1 MTGGQMKANKGDWFS
16 LTWDILDFYNRV
28 SFEQFS
34 QSPRFIFAEEDS
46 IQVEGLIIN
55 EFDRIR
61 LTSITLTT
69 VFIVNE
75 DGLKLPTHYKK
86 GEFLPGDKPNYDTW
100 LSEYHS
106 VVYSKNEKIRQKEE
120 LLQKKVFLEHTA
132 KIIRHDMH
140 SGINTYI
147 PRGIKGLLR
156 KLPQEIIDQY
166 ELQGSI
172 LLLKEGIEYTQK
184 VYEGVYAFT
193 NLVKENGILEK
204 ERYALTPTLKD
215 FLKGKAY
222 ESLVTI
228 SDNLP
233 TVEIDRVLFCTAI
246 DNLIKGGLQFNNN
259 DEKWVRIY
267 SEGIYLCIEDN
278 GVGLSKQ
285 DFITY
290 CKPYIRD
297 NTANDN
303 YQGLDLNIAVAIIED
318 HSFGIEPRTK
328 DTGGTVFKINLDRT
342 RPYLIQ

>member
-1 MTGGQMKANKGDWFS
+1 MKANRGEWFS
-16 LTWDILDFYNRV
+16 LTWDITDFYNPL

-34 QSPRFIFAEEDS
+34 KAPRFIFAKEDS
-46 IQVEGLIIN
+46 NQIEGLVIN
-55 EFDRIR
+55 RFDRIR
-61 LTSITLTT
+61 LTSIALTT
-69 VFIVNE
+69 VFIIRE
-75 DGLKLPTHYKK
+75 DGVKLPTHYKK
-86 GEFLPGDKPNYDTW
+86 GEFLPGDKPKYDTW

-106 VVYSKNEKIRQKEE
+106 VVYSTSEKIRQKEE
-120 LLQKKVFLEHTA
+120 LLQKNVFLEHTA

-156 KLPQEIIDQY
+156 KLPQEIIEQY
-166 ELQGSI
+166 DLQGNI

-193 NLVKENGILEK
+193 NLVKENGILDK
-204 ERYALTPTLKD
+204 EVCELSVVLRD
-215 FLKGKAY
+215 FLKGRAY
-222 ESLVTI
+222 ENLVVI

-233 TVEIDRVLFCTAI
+233 TIEIDRVLFCTAI
-246 DNLIKGGLQFNNN
+246 DNLIKGGLQFNKN
-259 DEKWVRIY
+259 DEKWVKIY
-267 SEGIYLCIEDN
+267 AKNNYLCIEDN

-318 HSFGIEPRTK
+318 HSFGIEPQT
-328 DTGGTVFKINLDRT
+328 TENGGTIFKIDLDRT
-342 RPYLIQ
+342 RPFLIQ